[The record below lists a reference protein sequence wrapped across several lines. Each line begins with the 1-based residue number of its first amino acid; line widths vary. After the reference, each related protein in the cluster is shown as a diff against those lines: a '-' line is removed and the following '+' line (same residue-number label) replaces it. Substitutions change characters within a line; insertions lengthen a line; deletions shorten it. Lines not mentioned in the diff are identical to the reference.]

1 MKIEELKQTTY
12 DYLQEKWCECE
23 CDIDEESIEMFI
35 REFTNSNDREIYYE
49 IENELNM
56 KNIFDV
62 ITFVNES
69 YEEMTGE
76 TYSVLNQEKL
86 LIDFIYFVGEA
97 FAIDKFYEYD
107 NLEAPS

>member
-1 MKIEELKQTTY
+1 MIEELKQTTY
-12 DYLQEKWCECE
+12 DYIQDKWCECE
-23 CDIDEESIEMFI
+23 CDIDEESIA
-35 REFTNSNDREIYYE
+35 EFVCEYTNSENEEIYDLIKYE
-49 IENELNM
+49 VNM
-56 KNIFDV
+56 NNIWDI

-69 YEEMTGE
+69 YYAYAGE

-86 LIDFIYFVGEA
+86 LKYFIYFVGEA